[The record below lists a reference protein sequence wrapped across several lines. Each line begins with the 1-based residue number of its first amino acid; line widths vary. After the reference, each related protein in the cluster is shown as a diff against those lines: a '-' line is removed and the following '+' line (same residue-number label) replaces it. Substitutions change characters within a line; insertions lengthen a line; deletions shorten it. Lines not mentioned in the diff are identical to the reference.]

1 MNDDIT
7 HDRPGKRAF
16 DLAVA
21 VALAL
26 PAAAVVGLAAVAVR
40 WDSPGPAL
48 FRQTRVGRGNRPFT
62 LYKLRTMAA
71 STEHRASH
79 EVSPVQIT
87 RVGRLLR
94 STKLDELPQLLNV
107 LRGDMSL
114 VGPRPCLPVQR
125 ELIEAR
131 ERRGVHR
138 LRPGI
143 TGPAQIEGIDMS
155 TPERLAEADAAYLDV
170 RTLSTDARI
179 LMRTF
184 IGAGR
189 GDAVK

>member
-1 MNDDIT
+1 MTD
-7 HDRPGKRAF
+7 HLPHHRPAKRAF
-16 DLAVA
+16 DFAVA
-21 VALAL
+21 AALAL
-26 PAAAVVGLAAVAVR
+26 PAAAVVGLAAIAIR
-40 WDSPGPAL
+40 WDSDGPAL
-48 FRQTRVGRGNRPFT
+48 FRQTRVGRDNRPFT

-71 STEHRASH
+71 TTEHRASH
-79 EVSPVQIT
+79 EVSVAHIT
-87 RVGRLLR
+87 RIGRLLR
-94 STKLDELPQLLNV
+94 ATKLDELPQLLNV
-107 LRGDMSL
+107 LRGEMSL
-114 VGPRPCLPVQR
+114 VGPRPCLPVQH
-125 ELIEAR
+125 ELIAAR

-184 IGAGR
+184 GGAGR